1 MDSPYSDWWR
11 EEYDLLAKKY
21 AQSRA
26 ARGIAEQCHGGA
38 RPPPLVAKKR
48 YPFGY
53 LFLLA
58 EAEGFALQR
67 LVARGV
73 RFTCKEVRPIACSPW
88 HCGTMSRGCTPS
100 ASGSKKKIPFRI
112 PFFAGGGGGIR
123 TPVGLHPNGF
133 QDRLVMTASIHLRDE
148 KIISQLK
155 NICKLYWISEEKSP
169 RQLTPKR
176 LDAARRYS
184 VFAAKRAHPYKTAS
198 L

>member
-1 MDSPYSDWWR
+1 M
-11 EEYDLLAKKY
+11 
-21 AQSRA
+21 
-26 ARGIAEQCHGGA
+26 
-38 RPPPLVAKKR
+38 
-48 YPFGY
+48 
-53 LFLLA
+53 
-58 EAEGFALQR
+58 
-67 LVARGV
+67 ARGV

-112 PFFAGGGGGIR
+112 PFFCWRRRRDSNPRGL
-123 TPVGLHPNGF
+123 TPKRFSRPPRYDRFDTPPRRKDYITTEKYMQVILDIGRKKSPTAYTQTVRRGTPLFRLRGKARSSL

>member
-26 ARGIAEQCHGGA
+26 ARGIVEQCHGGA
-38 RPPPLVAKKR
+38 RPPPLVA
-48 YPFGY
+48 
-53 LFLLA
+53 
-58 EAEGFALQR
+58 
-67 LVARGV
+67 
-73 RFTCKEVRPIACSPW
+73 
-88 HCGTMSRGCTPS
+88 
-100 ASGSKKKIPFRI
+100 KKKIPFRI